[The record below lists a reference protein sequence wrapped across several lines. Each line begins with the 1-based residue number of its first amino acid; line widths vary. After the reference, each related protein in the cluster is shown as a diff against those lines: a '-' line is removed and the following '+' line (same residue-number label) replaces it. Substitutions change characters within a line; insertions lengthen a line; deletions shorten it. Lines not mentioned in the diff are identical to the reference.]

1 MVVTWSSLQDEK
13 LRDLDLRFKVMLY
26 MAHGRLQKLKN
37 LRKWPKGPKDSQQTQ
52 QLESA
57 LEPWLYVALLCI

>member
-26 MAHGRLQKLKN
+26 MAHGRLRMN
-37 LRKWPKGPKDSQQTQ
+37 
-52 QLESA
+52 QLTEIEESEKMA
-57 LEPWLYVALLCI
+57 